1 MLINKNLKL
10 IILAGGKGSRIS
22 EYSKTIPKPMIKV
35 AGIPIIVH
43 IINIYKSY
51 GVTKFYIALGYK
63 GHLIKKFF
71 NSTNIKKHKLNNI
84 ELNFVNTGL
93 NTMTGGRLK
102 RFKKYLIN
110 DDHFMFTYGDGVADI
125 NITKLIKF
133 HFLKKKLL
141 TVTAV
146 KPPSRFGSLNIAND
160 FVTYFKEKSQSDAG
174 WINGGFFIANTKI
187 LNFIKGDDTYF
198 EREPMEL
205 IAQKRQLVAY
215 KHNSFWQ
222 CMDTL
227 RDKEYL
233 DNILK
238 NNSFLKNKI

>member
-71 NSTNIKKHKLNNI
+71 NFTNIKKHKLNNI

-160 FVTYFKEKSQSDAG
+160 FVTYFKEKAQSDAG

>member
-71 NSTNIKKHKLNNI
+71 NSTNIKKHKLKNI
-84 ELNFVNTGL
+84 ELKFVNTGL